1 VARRGADVIVPDWLN
16 RQAAA
21 RPHQPAIVTRGRIT
35 TWAALEGR
43 VARAVVALGAAGI
56 GPGARV
62 ATLLPNGLALVTLI
76 HAAPRAGAA
85 LVPLD
90 PHAPAAEVARIV
102 SVTRPGL
109 VVVERT
115 RASAARAAAD
125 RARVSVEDLFDVDQ
139 PANDPAPRLDLE
151 APHTII
157 GTSGTTGEPKAVV
170 LTAANHLWSALGSG
184 ARLGACPG
192 DRWLA
197 CLPLW
202 HVGGLAIVLRS
213 AIFGFGVVLE
223 PGFQLEAVARA
234 LAHDGVTMISL
245 VPTAL
250 GRLLSARVPPP
261 PSLRCALIGGAAA
274 AAALLARAQAAGW
287 PVAPTYGAT
296 EAASQIA
303 TAAPDD
309 AAILHGSVGHPLW
322 PTRVRILR
330 TDGSEATPDESG
342 QIAVQ
347 GPTVAR
353 GYLRRDQRIARVTV
367 DGWLR
372 TGDLGRRAADGTL
385 TVLGRSDE
393 RIITGGENVAPA
405 EVEAVLQQLPGV
417 AEVAVAGIPD
427 PEWGQAVTAWIVPRP
442 GAALTLDGLRAAA
455 RAHLAPYKLPRRLVL
470 VDALPRAASGKVR
483 RRALRT

>member
-1 VARRGADVIVPDWLN
+1 VIVPDWVN

-21 RPHQPAIVTRGRIT
+21 RPHHPAIVARSGVT
-35 TWAALEGR
+35 TWAALEER
-43 VARAVVALGAAGI
+43 VARALVALRAAGI

-62 ATLLPNGLALVTLI
+62 ATLLPNGSALVSLI
-76 HAAPRAGAA
+76 HAAPRVGAA

-90 PHAPAAEVARIV
+90 PRARPAEVARIV
-102 SVTRPGL
+102 SVTRPSL
-109 VVVERT
+109 VVVDERT
-115 RASAARAAAD
+115 PEPAARAAANS
-125 RARVSVEDLFDVDQ
+125 ARVSVEDLFDVDQ
-139 PANDPAPRLDLE
+139 PATDPAPGLDLD

-157 GTSGTTGEPKAVV
+157 CTSGTSGGPKAVV

-202 HVGGLAIVLRS
+202 HIGGLAIVLRS
-213 AIFGFGVVLE
+213 AIFGFGTVLE
-223 PGFQLEAVARA
+223 PGFQIDAVTRA
-234 LAHDGVTMISL
+234 LAQTGVTLISL

-250 GRLLSARVPPP
+250 ARLLAAGVQPPA
-261 PSLRCALIGGAAA
+261 SLRCALIGGAAA
-274 AAALLARAQAAGW
+274 SPALLTRAQAAGW
-287 PVAPTYGAT
+287 PVAPTYGST

-303 TAAPDD
+303 TAAPTD
-309 AAILHGSVGHPLW
+309 AAIFRGSVGHPLW

-330 TDGSEATPDESG
+330 TDGSEATADEDG
-342 QIAVQ
+342 EIAVR
-347 GPTVAR
+347 GPTVAP
-353 GYLRRDQRIARVTV
+353 GYLRSDGSIARGTV
-367 DGWLR
+367 AGWLR
-372 TGDLGRRAADGTL
+372 TGDVGRRAADGTL

-442 GAALTLDGLRAAA
+442 GAELTLDGLRAAA
-455 RAHLAPYKLPRRLVL
+455 RAQLGPYKLPRRLVL
-470 VDALPRAASGKVR
+470 VDALPRTASGKVR
-483 RRALRT
+483 RRVLRA